1 MGSRC
6 CNVASLFV
14 GSSCEDESVFGLG
27 FWHVQKGICSSL
39 RLHIHKPN
47 KTNLLRLCLVGSSFE
62 DESAFGLRF
71 WQMQKGIGSSL
82 CLHIHKPTNLPR
94 VLKKN
99 THQKQKQQFRQTVG
113 GKNRAPLAAPDASNP
128 RAPRLTLKGY
138 NAAEEKEVE
147 WT

>member
-1 MGSRC
+1 
-6 CNVASLFV
+6 
-14 GSSCEDESVFGLG
+14 
-27 FWHVQKGICSSL
+27 
-39 RLHIHKPN
+39 
-47 KTNLLRLCLVGSSFE
+47 
-62 DESAFGLRF
+62 
-71 WQMQKGIGSSL
+71 MQKGIGSSL

-94 VLKKN
+94 VLQKKN
-99 THQKQKQQFRQTVG
+99 THQKQKKQFRQTVG